1 MLSSSIAV
9 FIRSLNQLFQEFEN
23 KEVSC
28 THLDTFLVIVR
39 YSTVCFDNTNFTKYL
54 SRTINMVSTYSE
66 YVKMLV
72 KNNNNNEVMVS
83 NDALQLI
90 LHRFPSSMS
99 GNSTIQNAKSD
110 FSSEIGMLIIL
121 DTIKKNQL
129 EYITNSHKMNE
140 LAEEIYKRLS
150 K

>member
-9 FIRSLNQLFQEFEN
+9 FIRSLNQLFQEFDSNEISD
-23 KEVSC
+23 V
-28 THLDTFLVIVR
+28 HLDTFLVMVR

-99 GNSTIQNAKSD
+99 GNSTVQNSKND

-129 EYITNSHKMNE
+129 EYIANSHKMNE
-140 LAEEIYKRLS
+140 LAEEIYKRLN